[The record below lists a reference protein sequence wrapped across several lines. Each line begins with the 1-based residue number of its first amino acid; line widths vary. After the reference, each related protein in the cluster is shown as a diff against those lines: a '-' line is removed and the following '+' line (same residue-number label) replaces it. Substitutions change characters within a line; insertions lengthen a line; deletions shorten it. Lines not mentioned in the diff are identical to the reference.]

1 MTLTEVLMAAMVS
14 AAAAVGYQSAAFAH
28 RGLVAH
34 AAGLVIG
41 AAIGVAGA
49 KALWATL
56 RFLNGPDRREQC
68 QWLDSWWFN
77 SATLLAMILWVIVVI
92 ATSGLVTNA
101 VLRAA

>member
-49 KALWATL
+49 KALWRPFAFSTAPTVVSSVS
-56 RFLNGPDRREQC
+56 G
-68 QWLDSWWFN
+68 S
-77 SATLLAMILWVIVVI
+77 IVGGSI
-92 ATSGLVTNA
+92 PRLYW
-101 VLRAA
+101 R